1 MLTAEAQ
8 IDGTTD
14 GEDFLKQIME
24 FESANQGLI
33 TFFSL
38 FI

>member
-33 TFFSL
+33 AFFSL